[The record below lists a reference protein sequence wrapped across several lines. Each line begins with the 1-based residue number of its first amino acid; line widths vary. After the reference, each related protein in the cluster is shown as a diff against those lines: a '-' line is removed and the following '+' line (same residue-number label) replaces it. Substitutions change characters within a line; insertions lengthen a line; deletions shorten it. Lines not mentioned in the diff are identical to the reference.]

1 MSTKK
6 IDPTLK
12 RSYTANE
19 LGIQLLFASANGD
32 LIFLRRAYL
41 NELDMNMCDYDGRT
55 PLHLAAAEGHLDCV
69 KFLLN
74 VCRAD
79 PDPKDRCVVFLYIR
93 VSLI

>member
-1 MSTKK
+1 MRQKPRRK
-6 IDPTLK
+6 IKCNHLK

-32 LIFLRRAYL
+32 LIFLRRAFL
-41 NELDMNMCDYDGRT
+41 NKLDMNMSDYDGRT

-74 VCRAD
+74 VCHVD
-79 PDPKDRCVVFLYIR
+79 PNPRDRYVL
-93 VSLI
+93 